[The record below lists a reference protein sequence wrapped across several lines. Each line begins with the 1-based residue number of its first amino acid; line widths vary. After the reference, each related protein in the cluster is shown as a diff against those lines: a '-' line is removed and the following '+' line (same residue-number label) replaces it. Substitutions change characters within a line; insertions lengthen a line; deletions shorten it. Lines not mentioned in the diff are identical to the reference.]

1 MLIAMDKFLITGA
14 SSGIGRELAVR
25 LAARGSKLTLSG
37 RSEAKLKQAAEAC
50 TGASSVEIVA
60 ADITAPGA
68 AEGLLARANE
78 SMGGLDCVIHCA
90 GIGLI
95 KSAADTGDAEFTK
108 VVNTNLRGTFL
119 IARESCKVMAA
130 QKHGLFITLP
140 GILGKAVMKNA
151 SAYIASKFGVTG
163 LIKTFAQEYARSGI
177 RFCLFFLGGVDSPF
191 WDDLSMTVQ
200 RDKMIPVA
208 TAADLILQA
217 IDAPPHLVLAEVV
230 LQPES
235 HQLV

>member
-1 MLIAMDKFLITGA
+1 MDKFLITGA
-14 SSGIGRELAVR
+14 SSGIGRAVAVR
-25 LAARGSKLTLSG
+25 LAARGAKLTLSG
-37 RSEAKLKQAAEAC
+37 RSSAKLADTASAC
-50 TGASSVEIVA
+50 AGAGLVETVA
-60 ADITAPGA
+60 SDITAQGA
-68 AEGLLARANE
+68 AETLASRANE
-78 SMGGLDCVIHCA
+78 AMGGIDCVVHCA

-95 KSAADTGDAEFTK
+95 KPAAETTDAEFTS
-108 VVNTNLRGTFL
+108 VVSTNLRGTFL
-119 IARESCKVMAA
+119 VARESCKIMAA
-130 QKHGLFITLP
+130 QKKGLFITLP

-163 LIKTFAQEYARSGI
+163 LMKTFAQEYQRSGL

-191 WDDLSMTVQ
+191 WDDINMAVQ

-208 TAADLILQA
+208 TVADLILQA
-217 IDAPPHLVLAEVV
+217 VDSPPHLVLAEVV